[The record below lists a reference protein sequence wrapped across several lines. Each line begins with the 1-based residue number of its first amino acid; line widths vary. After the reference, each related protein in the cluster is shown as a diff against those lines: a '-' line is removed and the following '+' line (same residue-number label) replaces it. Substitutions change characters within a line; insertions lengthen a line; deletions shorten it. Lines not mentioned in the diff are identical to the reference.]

1 MKSLLIEEK
10 DPVSK
15 KAQRWAHALSFS
27 LALILLTLALFASF
41 TALDYRWNW
50 SSVFEYRAK
59 FFIGWLNTIGI
70 SIVALVCSVAIGLLS
85 ALLVQSRI
93 LPLRYLSKIYVEL
106 IRGTPLLVQIFIFFY
121 VIADGLGIENRYVM
135 GVLIMSLFS
144 GAYIS
149 EIIRAGMESV
159 GKSQRDS
166 AKAVGFTSYQTF
178 RYVIFP
184 QALRQSLPALAGQFA
199 NLIKDSSLLSVIAIS
214 EFTLNAQEVN
224 ALTYSTFESFFP
236 LALGYL
242 ALSLPIMRLSR
253 YIEKRLAFDT

>member
-1 MKSLLIEEK
+1 MISLIV
-10 DPVSK
+10 DNSDNTSAPNSK
-15 KAQRWAHALSFS
+15 AAHIFSFS
-27 LALILLTLALFASF
+27 LALLFLTLALFASF
-41 TALDYRWNW
+41 LSLDYNWNW
-50 SSVFEYRAK
+50 SQVFEYRSK
-59 FFIGWLNTIGI
+59 FIIGWLTTIGI
-70 SIVALVCSVAIGLLS
+70 SLISLICSVGIGLVS
-85 ALLVQSRI
+85 ALLARSRI
-93 LPLRYLSKIYVEL
+93 LPLRYLSKIYVEI

-121 VIADGLGIENRYVM
+121 VIADTVGIENRYVM
-135 GVLIMSLFS
+135 GVVIMSLFS

-149 EIIRAGMESV
+149 EIVRAGMESV

-166 AKAVGFTSYQTF
+166 AKAVGFTAYQTF

-224 ALTYSTFESFFP
+224 AITYSTFESFFP
-236 LALGYL
+236 LAIGYL